1 MNAVLPRSRRP
12 GAMMAMFIGAALTV
26 SPSHAEAAPEAIQ
39 GLSRYCTSCWRNAG
53 VPVDRWVDCTQ
64 EVMVRLLERVP
75 VGGWPEILDDREG
88 DSHREFVRAI
98 DTVKKRVQRERRF
111 RNVDERPVSDSRI
124 ENERRLDEQRQ
135 LVEHASRQVL
145 TGRQQQILQ
154 RTGEGFGI
162 GDIAKELGTTPDRIS
177 DEKYKAIRKLR
188 VYLED
193 MDNEN
198 V

>member
-1 MNAVLPRSRRP
+1 MHAVFPRSRRP
-12 GAMMAMFIGAALTV
+12 GAMMAMVIGAALAV
-26 SPSHAEAAPEAIQ
+26 GPSTAEAAPEAI
-39 GLSRYCTSCWRNAG
+39 GDLSRYCTSCWRNAG

-75 VGGWPEILDDREG
+75 VDGWTEILGDREG

-111 RNVDERPVSDSRI
+111 RNVDDRPVSDSRI

-162 GDIAKELGTTPDRIS
+162 GEIAKELGTTPDRIS

-188 VYLED
+188 AYLENL
-193 MDNEN
+193 DNEN
-198 V
+198 L